1 MVVGSGDGRIGRPH
15 YARRPA
21 GAARA
26 GERISLRAV
35 ARKKLPPIEPEQ
47 ARTIG
52 ALLRGL
58 RRAAGFRAVQDAV
71 ADPACPAAR
80 QTIYAYERGGLVPSL
95 AQFLELVE
103 FYALEATP
111 GPGAKPPEDLRTQ
124 AVAAVVTALTMPCYH
139 MTEAMRLIGRLQV
152 PPPPRRQRRARS

>member
-1 MVVGSGDGRIGRPH
+1 M
-15 YARRPA
+15 
-21 GAARA
+21 
-26 GERISLRAV
+26 
-35 ARKKLPPIEPEQ
+35 ARKKLPPVDRDE

-58 RRAAGFRAVQDAV
+58 RRSAGFRAVQDAV

-103 FYALEATP
+103 FYAIHAKT
-111 GPGAKPPEDLRTQ
+111 GPDAKALEDLRSQ
-124 AVAAVVTALTMPCYH
+124 AVVAIVTALTMPCYH
-139 MTEAMRLIGRLQV
+139 MTEAMRLMARLQ
-152 PPPPRRQRRARS
+152 PPPSPGRKGEGHPG

>member
-1 MVVGSGDGRIGRPH
+1 MADASGLRTTYLGGDLSRCTPIAAD
-15 YARRPA
+15 ARRPSNRY
-21 GAARA
+21 RA
-26 GERISLRAV
+26 AV
-35 ARKKLPPIEPEQ
+35 ARKKLPPVDREE

-58 RRAAGFRAVQDAV
+58 RRSAGFRAVQDAV

-103 FYALEATP
+103 FYALASPDRT
-111 GPGAKPPEDLRTQ
+111 KPTEDLRSQ
-124 AVAAVVTALTMPCYH
+124 GVVAVVTALTMPCYH
-139 MTEAMRLIGRLQV
+139 MTEAMRLMARLQ
-152 PPPPRRQRRARS
+152 PPPKRSRSAG

>member
-1 MVVGSGDGRIGRPH
+1 M
-15 YARRPA
+15 
-21 GAARA
+21 
-26 GERISLRAV
+26 
-35 ARKKLPPIEPEQ
+35 ARKKLPPIDPEQ
-47 ARTIG
+47 ARRIG

-58 RRAAGFRAVQDAV
+58 RRAAGFRAVRDAV

-124 AVAAVVTALTMPCYH
+124 AVAAVVTALTMPCYQ
-139 MTEAMRLIGRLQV
+139 MTEAMRLIGRLQSA
-152 PPPPRRQRRARS
+152 PTPSRGESA